1 MGIVLKQSLKNTI
14 ITYIGF
20 GIGAVNTLYL
30 YPIFL
35 GATYYALTNY
45 ILSAANVIMPLFAIG
60 MQNTLVKFYAQYQT
74 EKERSQFLS
83 FTVLFPL
90 LMCIPLAIIGIFF
103 FDDILTFVSKKNPVV
118 KTFILLI
125 PFIGICM
132 AYFEIFYAWARV
144 HMHSVFG
151 NFIKE
156 VGLRLFS
163 LFTLIGVYY
172 NWITVVQFVYVT
184 AGIYLLA
191 LVVTM
196 FYAFYIKKPV
206 FQFVIPANVKDILV
220 YTFYII
226 LSGSVANLLLDGDK
240 IMLNQYMK
248 IENIAYY
255 SVATYIALVISVP
268 SRAMHQIVYPIT
280 AKLMHENKHDELND
294 LYKKTSINLQ
304 IVGGFVMLCIFVNIE
319 QLYEMVPKDYS
330 GGIIVVFMI
339 GLSKYFD
346 LILGNNNAII
356 FNSKY
361 YRAVLFLGVGL
372 VILTVV
378 LNMIFIPLYGIIG
391 SAFATLLSITCY
403 SLAKLLFVVK
413 RMHLYPFTKQT
424 LHSIGI
430 TFIVFLLFYFWEF
443 PVNSSVSNGLRSIL
457 VLVAIGL
464 KSLLVTFVYT
474 YMNYKFVVSP
484 EINQTLDKV
493 FFKFKRNK

>member
-1 MGIVLKQSLKNTI
+1 MGIVLNQSLKNTI

-20 GIGAVNTLYL
+20 GIGAINTLYL

-35 GATYYALTNY
+35 GATYYALANY

-74 EKERSQFLS
+74 DNERSQFLS

-90 LMCIPLAIIGIFF
+90 LFIIPLCLFGYVF
-103 FDDILTFVSKKNPVV
+103 FDEILFFLSKKNSIV
-118 KTFILLI
+118 KSYIWLI
-125 PFIGICM
+125 PFIGVCM
-132 AYFEIFYAWARV
+132 AYFEIFYAWLRV

-156 VGLRLFS
+156 VGLRFAS
-163 LFTLIGVYY
+163 LLLLLAVYY
-172 NWITVVQFVYVT
+172 KWMTVEGFVYVT
-184 AGIYLLA
+184 AVVYFLA
-191 LVVTM
+191 LLVTM
-196 FYAFYIKKPV
+196 FYAFSVKKPH
-206 FQFVIPANVKDILV
+206 FQFSIPDNTKDILV
-220 YTFYII
+220 YSFYII

-240 IMLNQYMK
+240 MILNQYVK

-304 IVGGFVMLCIFVNIE
+304 IVGGFVMLCIFVNIN
-319 QLYEMVPKDYS
+319 QLYEMVPKEYS
-330 GGIIVVFMI
+330 GGIMVVFMI

-372 VILTVV
+372 VILTVI

-403 SLAKLLFVVK
+403 SVAKLLFVVK
-413 RMHLYPFTKQT
+413 RMHLYPFTKET
-424 LHSIGI
+424 LHSLAI
-430 TFIVFLLFYFWEF
+430 TFALFLLFYYWKF
-443 PVNSSVSNGLRSIL
+443 PLSPII
-457 VLVAIGL
+457 AIGL
-464 KSLLVTFVYT
+464 KSVLVTVVYVFI
-474 YMNYKFVVSP
+474 NYKFVVSP

-493 FFKFKRNK
+493 LLKINKKK

>member
-1 MGIVLKQSLKNTI
+1 MGIVLNQSLKNTI

-20 GIGAVNTLYL
+20 GIGGISTLFL
-30 YPIFL
+30 FPPIL
-35 GATYYALTNY
+35 GKTFYGLSNY
-45 ILSAANVIMPLFAIG
+45 ILSCANVIMPLFAIG
-60 MQNTLVKFYAQYQT
+60 MQNTLVKFYSQCKT
-74 EKERSQFLS
+74 EKERNEFLS
-83 FTVLFPL
+83 FTVLFPIL
-90 LMCIPLAIIGIFF
+90 LIVLIMLIGLFF
-103 FDDILTFVSKKNPVV
+103 YDEIAFFVTKKNPIV
-118 KTFILLI
+118 KDYIWLI
-125 PFIGICM
+125 PFVGICM

-163 LFTLIGVYY
+163 LIALLGIYFK
-172 NWITVVQFVYVT
+172 WITVIDFIYLT
-184 AGIYLLA
+184 AGIYFVAFL
-191 LVVTM
+191 VTM
-196 FYAFYIKKPV
+196 FYAFRIKKPV
-206 FQFVIPANVKDILV
+206 FQFTMPHNVRAILE
-220 YTFYII
+220 YTSYII

-240 IMLNQYMK
+240 IMLNQYME
-248 IENIAYY
+248 IGNIAFY

-304 IVGGFVMLCIFVNIE
+304 IVGGFVMLCIFVNIN
-319 QLYEMVPKDYS
+319 QLYEMMPKEYG
-330 GGIIVVFMI
+330 GGITVVFMI
-339 GLSKYFD
+339 GVSKYFD

-372 VILTVV
+372 VVLTVI

-403 SLAKLLFVVK
+403 SVAKLLFVVK
-413 RMHLYPFTKQT
+413 RMHLYPFTKQN

-430 TFIVFLLFYFWEF
+430 TLVVFLMFYFWQF
-443 PVNSSVSNGLRSIL
+443 PINPIIAIVLKSIL
-457 VLVAIGL
+457 VTI
-464 KSLLVTFVYT
+464 VYIFI
-474 YMNYKFVVSP
+474 NYKFVVSL

-493 FFKFKRNK
+493 FLKIRKS

>member
-1 MGIVLKQSLKNTI
+1 MGIVLNQSLKNTI

-20 GIGAVNTLYL
+20 AIGAINTLYL

-90 LMCIPLAIIGIFF
+90 LMCIPLALLGVFF
-103 FDDILTFVSKKNPVV
+103 FDDILAFVSKKNPVV
-118 KTFILLI
+118 KSFIFLI
-125 PFIGICM
+125 PFTGICM

-156 VGLRLFS
+156 VGLRLLS
-163 LFTLIGVYY
+163 LITLIGVYY
-172 NWITVVQFVYVT
+172 QWITVVQFVYVT

-191 LVVTM
+191 LLVTM
-196 FYAFYIKKPV
+196 FYAFYIKRPV
-206 FQFVIPANVKDILV
+206 FQFVIPANAKDILV

-304 IVGGFVMLCIFVNIE
+304 IVGGFVMLCIFVNIN
-319 QLYEMVPKDYS
+319 QLYEIVPKEYS
-330 GGIIVVFMI
+330 GGIAVVFMI

-372 VILTVV
+372 VVLTVI
-378 LNMIFIPLYGIIG
+378 LNMIFIPLFGIIG

-403 SLAKLLFVVK
+403 SIAKLLFVVK
-413 RMHLYPFTKQT
+413 RMHLYPFTIQT

-430 TFIVFLLFYFWEF
+430 TVVVFLLFYFWKF
-443 PVNSSVSNGLRSIL
+443 PINPLIAISLKSIL
-457 VLVAIGL
+457 A
-464 KSLLVTFVYT
+464 TFVYIFI
-474 YMNYKFVVSP
+474 NYKFVVSP
-484 EINQTLDKV
+484 EINQTLDKL
-493 FFKFKRNK
+493 FLKLRRTK

>member
-1 MGIVLKQSLKNTI
+1 MGIVLNQSLKNTV
-14 ITYIGF
+14 ITYLGF
-20 GIGAVNTLYL
+20 GIGAINTLYL
-30 YPIFL
+30 YPVFL
-35 GATYYALTNY
+35 GATYYAVTNY

-60 MQNTLVKFYAQYQT
+60 MQNTLVKFYSQCKT
-74 EKERSQFLS
+74 EEERGRFLS
-83 FTVLFPL
+83 FTILFPFL
-90 LMCIPLAIIGIFF
+90 LCIPIGIIGLFF
-103 FDDILTFVSKKNPVV
+103 FDDLVYFVSKKNPVV
-118 KTFILLI
+118 QTFIWLI
-125 PFIGICM
+125 PFTGLCM

-163 LFTLIGVYY
+163 LFAIVGVYF
-172 NWITVVQFVYVT
+172 NWISIVDFVYVT
-184 AGIYLLA
+184 SGIYFLA
-191 LVVTM
+191 LIVTM
-196 FYAFYIKKPV
+196 LYAFKIKRPN
-206 FQFVIPANVKDILV
+206 FQFYIPTNVKDILE

-240 IMLNQYMK
+240 LMLNQYLV

-280 AKLMHENKHDELND
+280 AKLMHENKYEELNA

-304 IVGGFVMLCIFVNIE
+304 IVGGFVMLCIFVNIS
-319 QLYEMVPKDYS
+319 QLYEIVPKEYS

-361 YRAVLFLGVGL
+361 YRTVLFLGLFL
-372 VILTVV
+372 VLITIV
-378 LNMIFIPLYGIIG
+378 LNRIFIPLYGIMG
-391 SAFATLLSITCY
+391 CAFATLLSITLY

-413 RMHLYPFTKQT
+413 RMHLYPFTKET
-424 LHSIGI
+424 VTSLVV
-430 TFIVFLLFYFWEF
+430 TAVLFVAFYFWEF
-443 PVNSSVSNGLRSIL
+443 PLYPLIGIALKSIILTVVYLYVNYKLVISKEINGIIDKVLLKFNLRS
-457 VLVAIGL
+457 
-464 KSLLVTFVYT
+464 
-474 YMNYKFVVSP
+474 
-484 EINQTLDKV
+484 
-493 FFKFKRNK
+493 